1 MNILSPGIYLT
12 NRLRFPAKFAV
23 LAIIIV
29 IPLIVLGLRVFNS
42 LNASIDT
49 VAQERVGREYLQ
61 LTTPVL
67 RLSMLQRAVSNRL
80 LAGDASAAQDMTS
93 NRAQLETALANL
105 ADMDARQGQQLE
117 TENRV
122 QRLRESTRS
131 LMDSIKP
138 GLSQD
143 EVFAQWNEQLAQ
155 TLNFIYYVS
164 ATSGMVLDEDYAS
177 LFLIDLSTIRMPRE
191 INVAGQIRGITAGL
205 VTGQGLS
212 VSMRGSLESLLKIE
226 LQFRAELE
234 QSIRLLK
241 RRSPEL
247 AARISDPITAAT
259 AAMDSFRGDL
269 HAYVKGTEFS
279 VQQGQALSARGN
291 VVVSG
296 LYKAQDEIQTALQ
309 DELNSRY
316 DALVLQRE
324 VVIAMCVI
332 MGLLLLYAFC
342 SIYRALRLTIDSLL
356 GVTRRLGEGDLSAR
370 VAVVSKDEV
379 ADIANGLNLMADAF
393 ASSISHMDRT
403 SYELTDVASRL
414 GASIGLAKQSM
425 NAQQAETEQVAT
437 AINEMTASVA
447 DVAQNTE
454 GAALA
459 ADEANTASRNG
470 LRIMHQAHSTIQA
483 LAEEVELSAQKVQA
497 LALHSQSIGGVIQV
511 ISTIADQT
519 NLLALNAAIE
529 AARAGEQGRGFAVVA
544 DEVRTLASR
553 TQASTEEI
561 RGIIQQLQGATD
573 AAVQQMQAGQQKAH
587 ACISAA
593 SDASGSLSSIS
604 QGVER
609 IVEMNTQIASAAVQQ
624 HAVSEDI
631 NRNVMEI
638 RNSSGTLMLGI
649 DNNAVTADELA
660 RVASDMRNVVAR
672 FKLIA

>member
-1 MNILSPGIYLT
+1 MNILSPGVYMT

-23 LAIIIV
+23 LAIIVV

-42 LNASIDT
+42 LNSSIDT
-49 VAQERVGREYLQ
+49 VAQERVGREYLHVV
-61 LTTPVL
+61 TPIL
-67 RLSMLQRAVSNRL
+67 RLSMLQRAATNRL
-80 LAGDASAAQDMTS
+80 LAGDASAAQDLVT
-93 NRAQLETALANL
+93 NRGQLETAFNNL
-105 ADMDARQGQQLE
+105 ADMDARQGRTLE

-122 QRLRESTRS
+122 QRLRDGARS
-131 LMDSIKP
+131 LMDSVKP
-138 GLSQD
+138 GLAQD
-143 EVFAQWNEQLAQ
+143 EFFAQWNEQLAQ

-177 LFLIDLSTIRMPRE
+177 LFMIDLSTIRMPRE

-205 VTGQGLS
+205 STGQGLN
-212 VSMRGSLESLLKIE
+212 VPMRGSLESLLKIE

-241 RRSPEL
+241 RRAPEL
-247 AARISDPITAAT
+247 AARIGEPIDTAT
-259 AAMDSFRGDL
+259 STMDSFRNDL
-269 HAYVKGTEFS
+269 STYVRGSEFS

-291 VVVSG
+291 VVVAG

-309 DELNSRY
+309 GELDARY
-316 DALVLQRE
+316 DALMLQRE
-324 VVIAMCVI
+324 VVIAMCVV

-342 SIYRALRLTIDSLL
+342 SIYRALRVAIDSLL
-356 GVTRRLGEGDLSAR
+356 GVTRRLADGDLSAR
-370 VAVVSKDEV
+370 AQVISKDEI
-379 ADIANGLNLMADAF
+379 ADIGNGLNVMAEAF

-403 SYELTDVASRL
+403 SYELSDVAARL
-414 GASIGLAKQSM
+414 GTSIGLAKQSM

-454 GAALA
+454 GAAMA
-459 ADEANTASRNG
+459 ADAANTASRDG
-470 LRIMHQAHSTIQA
+470 LRIMGQTHSTIQA
-483 LAEEVELSAQKVQA
+483 LAEEVEISAQKVQA

-553 TQASTEEI
+553 TQASTQEI
-561 RGIIQQLQGATD
+561 RSIIEQLQSATH
-573 AAVQQMQAGQQKAH
+573 AAVQQMQAGQHKAQ

-593 SDASGSLSSIS
+593 SEASGSLSSIS

-649 DNNAVTADELA
+649 DNNAVTAEELA
-660 RVASDMRNVVAR
+660 RVASDMRSVVAR
-672 FKLIA
+672 FKLVA